1 MAIQFYFDDVKK
13 PKAFKTKNFKLWIKT
28 IGNHYQ
34 TTIVDLSYIFVSD
47 EELFKTNL
55 QFLNH
60 DTYTDIITFD
70 LSDDEDSIFGEI
82 YISIDRVLD
91 NAKRF
96 EVSILD
102 ELLRVISH
110 GLLHLIGY
118 DDKTKA
124 KKTIMTEQENICIQ
138 LYHSI
143 IIEKK
148 IT

>member
-1 MAIQFYFDDVKK
+1 M
-13 PKAFKTKNFKLWIKT
+13 
-28 IGNHYQ
+28 
-34 TTIVDLSYIFVSD
+34 
-47 EELFKTNL
+47 

-70 LSDDEDSIFGEI
+70 LSDDEDSVFGEI